1 MIKTLQ
7 KVSIE
12 GTSLNI
18 IKAIYDKPTANNLLN
33 DEKLEQF
40 SLRSGTRQV
49 CPLAHTFFQ
58 HSFGSP
64 SYGNQRIKE
73 IRGIQIG
80 AEVKLSLFADD
91 ILYVVDPKGVTRQLL
106 EVTKEFSKVAGYKVN
121 TENSLAFIYT
131 NKERSERATKETIP
145 SVITSKRIKYLG
157 INLLKEVKDMY
168 SENCQMLM
176 KEMNDDTNTW
186 KYTLCS

>member
-1 MIKTLQ
+1 MNT
-7 KVSIE
+7 E
-12 GTSLNI
+12 GTCLNI

-73 IRGIQIG
+73 IKGIQIG

-157 INLLKEVKDMY
+157 INLPKMTKDLY
-168 SENCQMLM
+168 SENHKMLM
-176 KEMNDDTNTW
+176 KEIKEDINRW
-186 KYTLCS
+186 KDISYS